1 MGGCHPVACATDRCC
16 HSGLNPM
23 EGSNHSKRSR
33 SWSPAFPWLRGQQ
46 SPALARL
53 GQGSPAPAAVA
64 LRADLI
70 PGGDA
75 VLVLVC
81 ELVDLVCQLLHRA
94 RPEATA
100 KAPQALEVVHTLAIA
115 LNSDAGGVRT
125 AGEGKEGNMRPLLS
139 RVSAARNRSIREP
152 EGPENCYRLLN
163 CHTPLTIPRARAVE
177 GSTPCQPRDGT
188 GHSYL
193 AWVLR
198 EVPFTSCG

>member
-1 MGGCHPVACATDRCC
+1 
-16 HSGLNPM
+16 M
-23 EGSNHSKRSR
+23 EGSNHWMRSR
-33 SWSPAFPWLRGQQ
+33 SWSPACLWLRGQQ

-75 VLVLVC
+75 VFVLVC

-94 RPEATA
+94 RPEATT
-100 KAPQALEVVHTLAIA
+100 KAPQALEIVHTLAVA

-139 RVSAARNRSIREP
+139 RSSAARNREHSRTR
-152 EGPENCYRLLN
+152 GAWKLLPSSELP
-163 CHTPLTIPRARAVE
+163 HSPDDPRGQGSGGEHPLPTPRRHRA
-177 GSTPCQPRDGT
+177 
-188 GHSYL
+188 
-193 AWVLR
+193 
-198 EVPFTSCG
+198 

>member
-1 MGGCHPVACATDRCC
+1 MC
-16 HSGLNPM
+16 L
-23 EGSNHSKRSR
+23 
-33 SWSPAFPWLRGQQ
+33 WLRGQQ

-53 GQGSPAPAAVA
+53 RQGAPAPAAVA
-64 LRADLI
+64 LRADLT

-81 ELVDLVCQLLHRA
+81 ELVDLVRQLLHRA

-100 KAPQALEVVHTLAIA
+100 KAPQALEVVHALAVA

-139 RVSAARNRSIREP
+139 RVSASRNRSIREP
-152 EGPENCYRLLN
+152 EGPGNCYRLLN
-163 CHTPLTIPRARAVE
+163 CHTALTIPRARVVE
-177 GSTPCQPRDGT
+177 ESTPRQPRDGT

-198 EVPFTSCG
+198 EAPFTSWG